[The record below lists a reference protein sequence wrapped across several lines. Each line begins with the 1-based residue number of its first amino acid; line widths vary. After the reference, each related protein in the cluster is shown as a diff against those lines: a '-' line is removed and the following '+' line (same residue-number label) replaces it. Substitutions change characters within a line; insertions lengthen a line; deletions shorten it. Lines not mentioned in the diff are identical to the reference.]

1 MKIIKLLGAF
11 LILFGLSAGASYYLF
26 MPPKKVADKK
36 EESQQ
41 KEAESKSDAEHGP
54 KVEPG
59 KPPQPG
65 SPNESE
71 ITKTSQMPVA
81 LPGDKPLSLE
91 SILQL
96 SEGIRQK
103 EQQLNERE
111 KVRLR
116 EEQRIGLMFD
126 DLKREQQ
133 ELLALG
139 ETLDAKLAAAQQVL
153 EQIRQER
160 AGLQADKQQIA
171 AAKKA
176 AEPEAQA
183 KEAEE
188 AERLNKIKG
197 WFNSLEP
204 EQAARF
210 VKEFCNNGE
219 LEFACKLLQSLDPK
233 KSAKILAA
241 LDDAPL
247 AASIVTRIGNPGN

>member
-1 MKIIKLLGAF
+1 MKIIKILAAF
-11 LILFGLSAGASYYLF
+11 LVLFGLSAGASYF
-26 MPPKKVADKK
+26 MLVPDKQVAEKKK
-36 EESQQ
+36 EEP
-41 KEAESKSDAEHGP
+41 KEVEEKKQDFGP
-54 KVEPG
+54 KAEPG
-59 KPPQPG
+59 KEPEHG

-81 LPGDKPLSLE
+81 LPSEKPLSLE

-103 EQQLNERE
+103 ELQLNERD

-116 EEQRIGLMFD
+116 EEQRISLMFD

-139 ETLDAKLAAAQQVL
+139 ETIDSKLAAAQQVL

-160 AGLQADKQQIA
+160 AGLQADKQQLA
-171 AAKKA
+171 AAQKA
-176 AEPEAQA
+176 ANPDAGA
-183 KEAEE
+183 KDAEE
-188 AERLNKIKG
+188 AEKLSKVKG

-210 VKEFCNNGE
+210 IKEFANNGE

-247 AASIVTRIGNPGN
+247 AASIVSRIGNPEN

>member
-1 MKIIKLLGAF
+1 MKMIKILAAF
-11 LILFGLSAGASYYLF
+11 FVLFGLAAGASYF
-26 MPPKKVADKK
+26 MLVPDKKVSEKNEEKK
-36 EESQQ
+36 EGEE
-41 KEAESKSDAEHGP
+41 KNKDLGP
-54 KVEPG
+54 KAEPG
-59 KPPQPG
+59 KEPEPG
-65 SPNESE
+65 SPNPSE

-81 LPGDKPLSLE
+81 LPSDKPLSLE

-103 EQQLNERE
+103 ELQLNERD

-116 EEQRIGLMFD
+116 EEQRISLMFE

-133 ELLALG
+133 ELVALG
-139 ETLDAKLAAAQQVL
+139 ETIDSKLAAAQQVL

-160 AGLQADKQQIA
+160 AGLQTEKQQLA
-171 AAKKA
+171 AAQKAANPDAAKK
-176 AEPEAQA
+176 
-183 KEAEE
+183 EAED
-188 AERLNKIKG
+188 AEKLSKVKG

-210 VKEFCNNGE
+210 IKEFANNGE

-247 AASIVTRIGNPGN
+247 AASIVSRIGNPGN

>member
-1 MKIIKLLGAF
+1 MKMIKILAAF
-11 LILFGLSAGASYYLF
+11 LVLFGLAAGASYF
-26 MPPKKVADKK
+26 MLVPDKKVAEKKNEEKK
-36 EESQQ
+36 EGEEKNQ
-41 KEAESKSDAEHGP
+41 DHGP

-59 KPPQPG
+59 KEPEHG
-65 SPNESE
+65 SPNPSE

-81 LPGDKPLSLE
+81 LPSDKPLSLE

-103 EQQLNERE
+103 ELQLNERD

-116 EEQRIGLMFD
+116 EEQRISLMFE

-133 ELLALG
+133 ELVALG
-139 ETLDAKLAAAQQVL
+139 ETIDSKLAAAQQVL

-160 AGLQADKQQIA
+160 AGLQAEKQQLA
-171 AAKKA
+171 AAQKA
-176 AEPEAQA
+176 ANPDAA
-183 KEAEE
+183 NKEAED
-188 AERLNKIKG
+188 AEKLSKVKG

-210 VKEFCNNGE
+210 IKEFANNGE

-247 AASIVTRIGNPGN
+247 AASIVSRIGNPGN

>member
-1 MKIIKLLGAF
+1 MKMIKLIGAF
-11 LILFGLSAGASYYLF
+11 VLLFGLSAGASYFLLV
-26 MPPKKVADKK
+26 PNKPVAEQEGEKKP
-36 EESQQ
+36 EEKTPNS
-41 KEAESKSDAEHGP
+41 EHGP
-54 KVEPG
+54 KAEPG
-59 KPPQPG
+59 KEPQPG
-65 SPNESE
+65 SPNESA

-81 LPGDKPLSLE
+81 LPSDKPISLE

-116 EEQRIGLMFD
+116 EEQRIGLMFE

-133 ELLALG
+133 ELMALG
-139 ETLDAKLAAAQQVL
+139 ETIDSKLAAAQQVL

-160 AGLQADKQQIA
+160 AGLQAEKQQIA
-171 AAKKA
+171 AAKR
-176 AEPEAQA
+176 EADPNA
-183 KEAEE
+183 KDKEEEE
-188 AERLNKIKG
+188 AEKLNKVKG

-210 VKEFCNNGE
+210 IKEFSNNGE

-247 AASIVTRIGNPGN
+247 AASIVSRIGNPGN

>member
-1 MKIIKLLGAF
+1 MKMIKILAAF
-11 LILFGLSAGASYYLF
+11 FVLFGLAAGASYF
-26 MPPKKVADKK
+26 MLVPDKKVSEKNEEKK
-36 EESQQ
+36 EGEE
-41 KEAESKSDAEHGP
+41 KNKGLGP
-54 KVEPG
+54 KAEPG
-59 KPPQPG
+59 KEPEPG
-65 SPNESE
+65 SPNPSE

-81 LPGDKPLSLE
+81 LPSDKPLSLE

-103 EQQLNERE
+103 ELQLNERD

-116 EEQRIGLMFD
+116 EEQRISLMFE

-133 ELLALG
+133 ELVALG
-139 ETLDAKLAAAQQVL
+139 ETIDSKLAAAQQVL

-160 AGLQADKQQIA
+160 AGLQTEKQQLA
-171 AAKKA
+171 AAQKAANPDAAKK
-176 AEPEAQA
+176 
-183 KEAEE
+183 EAED
-188 AERLNKIKG
+188 AEKLSKVKG

-210 VKEFCNNGE
+210 IKEFSNNGE

-247 AASIVTRIGNPGN
+247 AASIVSRIGNPGN

>member
-1 MKIIKLLGAF
+1 MKMIKILGAF
-11 LILFGLSAGASYYLF
+11 LILFGLSAGASYYLLV
-26 MPPKKVADKK
+26 PAPKVAEKK
-36 EESQQ
+36 EDGKG
-41 KEAESKSDAEHGP
+41 KEGEEKKDADHGP
-54 KVEPG
+54 KAEPG
-59 KPPQPG
+59 KQPQLG

-81 LPGDKPLSLE
+81 LPSDKPLSLE

-116 EEQRIGLMFD
+116 EEQRIGLMFE

-133 ELLALG
+133 ELMALG
-139 ETLDAKLAAAQQVL
+139 ETIDAKLASAQQVL

-160 AGLQADKQQIA
+160 AGLQAEKQQIA
-171 AAKKA
+171 AAKK
-176 AEPEAQA
+176 EADPNA
-183 KEAEE
+183 KDKEAEE
-188 AERLNKIKG
+188 AEKLNKVKG

-210 VKEFCNNGE
+210 IKEFSNNGE

-247 AASIVTRIGNPGN
+247 AASIVSRIGNPGN

>member
-1 MKIIKLLGAF
+1 KMIKILAAF
-11 LILFGLSAGASYYLF
+11 FVLFGLAAGASYF
-26 MPPKKVADKK
+26 MLVPDKKVSEKNEEKK
-36 EESQQ
+36 EGEE
-41 KEAESKSDAEHGP
+41 KNKDLGP
-54 KVEPG
+54 KAEPG
-59 KPPQPG
+59 KEPEPG
-65 SPNESE
+65 SPNPSE

-81 LPGDKPLSLE
+81 LPSDKPLSLE

-103 EQQLNERE
+103 ELQLNERD

-116 EEQRIGLMFD
+116 EEQRISLMFE

-133 ELLALG
+133 ELVALG
-139 ETLDAKLAAAQQVL
+139 ETIDSKLAAAQQVL

-160 AGLQADKQQIA
+160 AGLQTEKQQLA
-171 AAKKA
+171 AAQKAANPDAAKK
-176 AEPEAQA
+176 
-183 KEAEE
+183 EAED
-188 AERLNKIKG
+188 AEKLSKVKG

-210 VKEFCNNGE
+210 IKEFANNGE

-247 AASIVTRIGNPGN
+247 AASIVSRIGNPGN